1 MRPADIESLVAHRLQ
16 KSEQALQAAK
26 IMLDKQMFSFA
37 MNRVYYSLYYAV
49 QALLAQQ
56 GVAFAKHGQ
65 VKGYFNREFIK
76 AGKLPKDIGRFYNKA
91 FEYRQKY
98 DYVDFVS
105 PDQPMV
111 VEYVETARNVVSQ
124 IKSYLKKGQPAEPSS
139 L

>member
-1 MRPADIESLVAHRLQ
+1 MKPADLETLVIHRLQ
-16 KSEQALQAAK
+16 KSEEALQAAQ

-56 GVAFAKHGQ
+56 RVAFAKHGQ

-76 AGKLPKDIGRFYNKA
+76 AGKLPKEIGRFYNKA
-91 FEYRQKY
+91 FEYRQKF

-111 VEYVETARNVVSQ
+111 AEYVETAKNVVSQ
-124 IKSYLKKGQPAEPSS
+124 IKLYLGK
-139 L
+139 

>member
-1 MRPADIESLVAHRLQ
+1 MKPADLETLVTHRLQ
-16 KSEQALQAAK
+16 KSEEALQAAK

-76 AGKLPKDIGRFYNKA
+76 AGRLPKEIGRFYNKA
-91 FEYRQKY
+91 FEYRQKF

-111 VEYVETARNVVSQ
+111 
-124 IKSYLKKGQPAEPSS
+124 P
-139 L
+139 

>member
-1 MRPADIESLVAHRLQ
+1 MKPADLETLVTHRLQ
-16 KSEQALQAAK
+16 KSEEALQAAK

-76 AGKLPKDIGRFYNKA
+76 AGKLPKEIGRFYNKA
-91 FEYRQKY
+91 FEYRQKF

-105 PDQPMV
+105 PDQSMV
-111 VEYVETARNVVSQ
+111 AEYVETAKNVVAQ
-124 IKSYLKKGQPAEPSS
+124 IKLS
-139 L
+139 LGK

>member
-1 MRPADIESLVAHRLQ
+1 MKPTDLEVLTAHRLQ
-16 KSEQALQAAK
+16 KSEEALKAAE
-26 IMLDKQMFSFA
+26 IMLDKQMYSFA

-91 FEYRQKY
+91 FEYRQKF
-98 DYVDFVS
+98 DYLDFVS
-105 PDQPMV
+105 PDQLMV
-111 VEYVETARNVVSQ
+111 AEYVEAAKNVVSQ
-124 IKSYLKKGQPAEPSS
+124 IKLYLRKE
-139 L
+139 

>member
-1 MRPADIESLVAHRLQ
+1 MKTADLETLVIHRLQ
-16 KSEQALQAAK
+16 KSEEALQAAK

-76 AGKLPKDIGRFYNKA
+76 AGKLPKEIGRFYNKA
-91 FEYRQKY
+91 FEYRQKF

-111 VEYVETARNVVSQ
+111 AEYVETAKNVVSQ
-124 IKSYLKKGQPAEPSS
+124 IKLYLGK
-139 L
+139 

>member
-1 MRPADIESLVAHRLQ
+1 MKPADLETLVTHRLQ
-16 KSEQALQAAK
+16 KSEEALQAAK

-76 AGKLPKDIGRFYNKA
+76 AGKLPKEIGRFYNKA
-91 FEYRQKY
+91 FEYRQKF

-105 PDQPMV
+105 PDQSMV
-111 VEYVETARNVVSQ
+111 AEYVETAKNVVSQ
-124 IKSYLKKGQPAEPSS
+124 IQLYLGK
-139 L
+139 

>member
-1 MRPADIESLVAHRLQ
+1 MKPTDLEVLTAHRLQ
-16 KSEQALQAAK
+16 KSEEALKAAE
-26 IMLDKQMFSFA
+26 IMLDKQMYSFA

-91 FEYRQKY
+91 FEYRQKF

-105 PDQPMV
+105 PDQLMV
-111 VEYVETARNVVSQ
+111 AEYVEAAKNVVSQ
-124 IKSYLKKGQPAEPSS
+124 IKLYLRKE
-139 L
+139 

>member
-1 MRPADIESLVAHRLQ
+1 MKPTDLEVLTAHRLQ
-16 KSEQALQAAK
+16 KSEEALKAAE
-26 IMLDKQMFSFA
+26 IMLDKQMYSFA

-76 AGKLPKDIGRFYNKA
+76 AGKLSKDIGRFYNKA
-91 FEYRQKY
+91 FEYRQKF

-105 PDQPMV
+105 PDQLMV
-111 VEYVETARNVVSQ
+111 AEYVEAAKNVVSQ
-124 IKSYLKKGQPAEPSS
+124 IKLYLRKE
-139 L
+139 

>member
-1 MRPADIESLVAHRLQ
+1 MKPADLETLVIHRLQ
-16 KSEQALQAAK
+16 KSEEALQAAK

-76 AGKLPKDIGRFYNKA
+76 AGKLPKEIGRFYNKA
-91 FEYRQKY
+91 FEYRQKF

-105 PDQPMV
+105 PDQSMV
-111 VEYVETARNVVSQ
+111 AEYVETAKNVVSQ
-124 IKSYLKKGQPAEPSS
+124 IKLYLGK
-139 L
+139 

>member
-1 MRPADIESLVAHRLQ
+1 MKPADLETLVTHRLQ
-16 KSEQALQAAK
+16 KSEEALQAAK

-76 AGKLPKDIGRFYNKA
+76 AGKLPKEIGRFYNKA
-91 FEYRQKY
+91 FEYRQKF

-111 VEYVETARNVVSQ
+111 AEYVETARNVVSQ
-124 IKSYLKKGQPAEPSS
+124 IKLYLGK
-139 L
+139 

>member
-1 MRPADIESLVAHRLQ
+1 MKPADLETLVIHRLQ
-16 KSEQALQAAK
+16 KSEEALQAAK

-49 QALLAQQ
+49 QALLAYQ
-56 GVAFAKHGQ
+56 GVAFSKHGQ

-76 AGKLPKDIGRFYNKA
+76 AGKLPKEIGRFYNKA
-91 FEYRQKY
+91 FEYRQKF

-111 VEYVETARNVVSQ
+111 AEYVETARNVVSQ
-124 IKSYLKKGQPAEPSS
+124 IKLYLGK
-139 L
+139 

>member
-1 MRPADIESLVAHRLQ
+1 MNPADLETLVTHRLQ
-16 KSEQALQAAK
+16 KSEEALQAAK
-26 IMLDKQMFSFA
+26 IMLDQQMFSFA

-76 AGKLPKDIGRFYNKA
+76 AGRLPKEIGRFYNKA
-91 FEYRQKY
+91 FEYRQKF

-105 PDQPMV
+105 PDQSMV
-111 VEYVETARNVVSQ
+111 AEYVETAKNVVAQ
-124 IKSYLKKGQPAEPSS
+124 IKLS
-139 L
+139 LGK

>member
-1 MRPADIESLVAHRLQ
+1 MKPVDREALVIHRLQ
-16 KSEQALQAAK
+16 KSEEALQAAK
-26 IMLDKQMFSFA
+26 IMLDKQMLSFA

-91 FEYRQKY
+91 FEYRQKF

-105 PDQPMV
+105 PDQSMV
-111 VEYVETARNVVSQ
+111 SEYIGTARNIISQ
-124 IKSYLKKGQPAEPSS
+124 IKQYLGK
-139 L
+139 

>member
-1 MRPADIESLVAHRLQ
+1 MKSADLETLVTHRLQ
-16 KSEQALQAAK
+16 KSEEALQAAK

-76 AGKLPKDIGRFYNKA
+76 AGKLPKEIGRFYNKA
-91 FEYRQKY
+91 FEYRQKF

-105 PDQPMV
+105 PDQSMV
-111 VEYVETARNVVSQ
+111 AEYVETAKNVVSQ
-124 IKSYLKKGQPAEPSS
+124 IQLYLGK
-139 L
+139 